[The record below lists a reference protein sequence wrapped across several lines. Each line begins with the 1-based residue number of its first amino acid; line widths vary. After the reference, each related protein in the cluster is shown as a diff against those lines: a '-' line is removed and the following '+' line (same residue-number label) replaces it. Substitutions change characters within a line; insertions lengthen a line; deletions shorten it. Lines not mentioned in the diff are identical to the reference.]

1 MTHRS
6 VGIKNPPPCF
16 FSFPDVNSF
25 IVRHPSCIGLNLCVQ
40 SKLALQQQVS
50 CICLTGWLD
59 YPSPDQV
66 LERICPFLVMPW
78 RGILCLRATSFLSF
92 HSFAKLLKKVTF
104 STPSPGVERRVLDS
118 DLARFSHQNK
128 PGFSG
133 ISSLCSLSSIVS
145 FRESRPSPNS
155 PSTFSDGVSSKEIY
169 NPAPGRITPLSAP
182 KPVPRVN
189 KRVFV

>member
-1 MTHRS
+1 MRTGRFLRS
-6 VGIKNPPPCF
+6 RARQRAA
-16 FSFPDVNSF
+16 D
-25 IVRHPSCIGLNLCVQ
+25 PSGSADYRCILTFEIDLMCLIEACV
-40 SKLALQQQVS
+40 AAA
-50 CICLTGWLD
+50 
-59 YPSPDQV
+59 
-66 LERICPFLVMPW
+66 
-78 RGILCLRATSFLSF
+78 GILYLFNGLARLPLPRPSFRKNLSFLGHLSQSDIFPFLSF
-92 HSFAKLLKKVTF
+92 FRKTTKKKVTF
-104 STPSPGVERRVLDS
+104 SDPAPGVERRVLDS
-118 DLARFSHQNK
+118 DLARSSHQNK

-155 PSTFSDGVSSKEIY
+155 PSTLSDGVSSKEIY